1 MKASRFLLAAALVPM
16 LAMAALPAWAHPQ
29 LVAST
34 PAAGAVVAPIRQ
46 VELRFS
52 EPLVAKLSSVSLASL
67 KMDMGGEMMDHRM
80 GMGGAVSFDPANAKV
95 MRLTF
100 KGPLPAGVYHLDW
113 KAVSTDTHRLKGG
126 FDFTVR

>member
-1 MKASRFLLAAALVPM
+1 MKASRFLLTAALVM
-16 LAMAALPAWAHPQ
+16 TALPAWAHPQ

-34 PAAGAVVAPIRQ
+34 PAAGATVAPVRQ

-52 EPLVAKLSSVSLASL
+52 EPLVAKLSSASL
-67 KMDMGGEMMDHRM
+67 VSTRMNMGGGQMMDHRM
-80 GMGGAVSFDPANAKV
+80 GMGGKVSFDPANAKV

-100 KGPLPAGVYHLDW
+100 RGPLPPGVYHLDW